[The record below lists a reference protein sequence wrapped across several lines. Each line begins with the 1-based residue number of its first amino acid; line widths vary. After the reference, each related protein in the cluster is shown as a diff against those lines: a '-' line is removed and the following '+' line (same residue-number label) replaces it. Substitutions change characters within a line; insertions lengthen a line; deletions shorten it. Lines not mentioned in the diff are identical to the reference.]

1 MGVGC
6 FCSFDAGSHCP
17 PILRMPHLAFP
28 LNEMAEGLGRVGQ
41 TKIQLVDQPEY
52 LAPVASGPSV
62 EGADWE
68 RAFPCF
74 LPLLPDAGLGVLL
87 KFFLKACD

>member
-1 MGVGC
+1 MGMGC

-41 TKIQLVDQPEY
+41 NKIQLVDHPEY
-52 LAPVASGPSV
+52 LAILRPRSHQWRGLTGS
-62 EGADWE
+62 
-68 RAFPCF
+68 
-74 LPLLPDAGLGVLL
+74 LPPLPAPFAWCWTGGSFKLLESL
-87 KFFLKACD
+87 